1 MTYKLGFLVFEYLI
15 WSEVGLFIAR
25 MFYCILPKIKIS
37 RNINL
42 KVFVMCSV
50 LGVVIFPVWH
60 NVGHPTIP
68 RFHYI

>member
-15 WSEVGLFIAR
+15 WSEVVLFMAR
-25 MFYCILPKIKIS
+25 MFYFTSKIKIS